1 MIDGFAHVLR
11 ATRRLSIQA
20 AGRMVLAIATLTTG
34 MMTATI
40 ASAQEGGD
48 PITATHGAWEVRC
61 ASEGGCYISQAFNNA
76 EGQPVLL
83 VRIQKVLNEVSAGG
97 SKVEATAQI
106 ITPLDVF
113 LPAGLGM
120 KIDSGPVVSAPYV
133 RCRAAGC
140 MSNPPLTG
148 ELIEKFKAG
157 GNANFIMVRAPGA
170 APVEAPISLD
180 GFTAAYGAL

>member
-1 MIDGFAHVLR
+1 MIDGFANVLR
-11 ATRRLSIQA
+11 AMRRLSISS
-20 AGRMVLAIATLTTG
+20 AGRMGLAIATLTFG
-34 MMTATI
+34 VLS
-40 ASAQEGGD
+40 ASFAAAQDGD
-48 PITATHGAWEVRC
+48 PIQETHGAWDVRC
-61 ASEGGCYISQAFNNA
+61 SGEGACYISQAYNNA

-83 VRIQKVLNEVSAGG
+83 VRIQKVLNDVSAGG

-120 KIDSGPVVSAPYV
+120 KIDNGPVVSAPYV

-148 ELIEKFKAG
+148 ELIQKFQAG
-157 GNANFIMVRAPGA
+157 GNANFIMVRSPGA
-170 APVEAPISLD
+170 APVEAPISLN